1 MHLHQSLESMPSH
14 VPIALTIGAFDGI
27 HLGHQH
33 LIRQACTAA
42 ERLGGESAVL
52 TFEPHPDRVLHP
64 EQHKLYLTTSQD
76 RAAILE
82 QLGVD
87 HLIVLRFD
95 RELAR
100 VSAEDFMAALCR
112 AMDLRELWVGPDA
125 RLGAGGRGT
134 APVLRR
140 IGEHLGY
147 SVHEVGRLQLGD
159 QPVSSTAIRGMLAAG
174 AVDEAARL
182 LGRPFSLSGEVVHG
196 DHRGSKIGFP
206 TANVDVSGEQVLPAD
221 GVYAC
226 RVYLPGSSF
235 GHPAV
240 TNVGVR
246 PTFGLVRRTVEAHL
260 IGWDGDLYGQ
270 VIRVAFLQ
278 RLRGEQKFAGI
289 DALVAQIRADVAAAH
304 EFLSQSERESD
315 SSGAPS

>member
-1 MHLHQSLESMPSH
+1 MHLHQSLESMPSD

-33 LIRQACTAA
+33 LIRQVCAAA

-64 EQHKLYLTTSQD
+64 EQHRLYLTTSQE
-76 RAAILE
+76 RTAILG

-95 RELAR
+95 RDLAR
-100 VSAEDFMAALCR
+100 VSAEDFMAAVCR

-125 RLGAGGRGT
+125 RLGAGGRRT
-134 APVLRR
+134 APVLQH

-159 QPVSSTAIRGMLAAG
+159 QPVSSTTIRKLLAAG

-182 LGRPFSLSGEVVHG
+182 LGRPFTLNGEVVHG
-196 DHRGSKIGFP
+196 DHRGVTIGFP
-206 TANVDVSGEQVLPAD
+206 TANVNVSIEQVLPAD

-226 RVYLPGSSF
+226 RVYLPSSSL
-235 GHPAV
+235 GNPAV
-240 TNVGVR
+240 TNIGVR
-246 PTFGLVRRTVEAHL
+246 PTFGLLRRTVEAHL
-260 IGWDGDLYGQ
+260 IDWNDDLYGQ

-289 DALVAQIRADVAAAH
+289 EALVAQIRADVAAAH
-304 EFLSQSERESD
+304 ELLRQDERESD
-315 SSGAPS
+315 SSVASS

>member
-1 MHLHQSLESMPSH
+1 MPH

-33 LIRQACTAA
+33 LIRQACSTA
-42 ERLGGESAVL
+42 ERIGGESAVL

-64 EQHKLYLTTSQD
+64 EQHRLYLTTSQE
-76 RAAILE
+76 RTAILE

-95 RELAR
+95 RELAQ
-100 VSAEDFMAALCR
+100 VSAEDFMTAVCR

-134 APVLRR
+134 ASVLRR

-147 SVHEVGRLQLGD
+147 SVHEVSRLRIGD
-159 QPVSSTAIRGMLAAG
+159 QPVSSTAIRQMLAAG

-182 LGRPFSLSGEVVHG
+182 LGRPFTLSGEVVHS
-196 DHRGSKIGFP
+196 DHRGATIGFP
-206 TANVDVSGEQVLPAD
+206 TANVDLSSEQLLPAD

-260 IGWDGDLYGQ
+260 LDWSGDLYGRT
-270 VIRVAFLQ
+270 IRVAFLQ
-278 RLRGEQKFAGI
+278 RLRGEQKFAGLE
-289 DALVAQIRADVAAAH
+289 ALVTQIRDDAAAARRL
-304 EFLSQSERESD
+304 LSQDEREPD
-315 SSGAPS
+315 SSATPS